1 MLVKISSRV
10 CIVRSV
16 NAGLLRIGEL
26 SRRAG
31 VSPELLRAWERRYGL
46 LRPTR
51 TPGGLRLYSP
61 EDLERVQAMQRHLAA
76 GLAAAQAASLA
87 SASARAEADA
97 PPLAPNVAR
106 LQLGDALEAFDEPA
120 AQAVLDRLLSA
131 ATVEVLLAEVILPYL
146 RELGERWERGEI
158 SVAQEHFASNV
169 IRGRLLA
176 LARGWG
182 RGVGPV
188 ALLACV
194 PGEQHDLGLIAL
206 GLALRSHG
214 WRIAYL
220 GSDTPLDTLER
231 AAEEVEPAF
240 IVVSATLE
248 ERIPPV
254 ARQLKALAKRY
265 RVALGGA
272 ATAAADANRLGVL
285 DLRGDPI
292 AEAERVATLEQTP
305 VG

>member
-1 MLVKISSRV
+1 MNVTP
-10 CIVRSV
+10 
-16 NAGLLRIGEL
+16 GLLRIGEL

-51 TPGGLRLYSP
+51 TPGGLRLYSAD
-61 EDLERVQAMQRHLAA
+61 DLERVQAMQRHLAE

-87 SASARAEADA
+87 GASGRAEVEA
-97 PPLAPNVAR
+97 PPLAADVAR
-106 LQLGDALEAFDEPA
+106 LQLAEALEAFDEPA

-131 ATVEVLLAEVILPYL
+131 ATVEVVLTEVIVPYL

-169 IRGRLLA
+169 IQGRLLA

-188 ALLACV
+188 ALLACL
-194 PGEQHDLGLIAL
+194 PGERHDLGLMAFGI
-206 GLALRSHG
+206 ALRSHG

-231 AAEEVEPAF
+231 AAEAVEPAC
-240 IVVSATLE
+240 IVVSATSD
-248 ERIPPV
+248 ERIAPV
-254 ARQLKALAKRY
+254 APQMKALARRY
-265 RVALGGA
+265 RVGLGGA
-272 ATAAADANRLGVL
+272 AAAAADATRLGVL
-285 DLRGDPI
+285 DLRGDPV
-292 AEAERVATLEQTP
+292 AEAERIAGLERTP

>member
-1 MLVKISSRV
+1 METS
-10 CIVRSV
+10 
-16 NAGLLRIGEL
+16 GLLRIGEL

-31 VSPELLRAWERRYGL
+31 VSPELLRAWERRYEL

-51 TPGGLRLYSP
+51 TPGGLRLYSF
-61 EDLERVQAMQRHLAA
+61 EDLERVQAMQRHLAG

-87 SASARAEADA
+87 LASPPPEAGA
-97 PPLAPNVAR
+97 PPLAPDVA
-106 LQLGDALEAFDEPA
+106 QTELGAALEGFDEPA

-131 ATVEVLLAEVILPYL
+131 ATVEVVLAEVLLPYL
-146 RELGERWERGEI
+146 RDLGERWERDEI

-169 IRGRLLA
+169 IRGRLLG

-188 ALLACV
+188 ALLACL
-194 PGEQHDLGLIAL
+194 PGEQHDLGLLAF
-206 GLALRSHG
+206 GLALRAHG

-231 AAEEVEPAF
+231 AAEAIEPALL
-240 IVVSATLE
+240 VVSATSN
-248 ERIPPV
+248 ERIAPV
-254 ARQLKALAKRY
+254 ASKLKALARRY
-265 RVALGGA
+265 RVGLGGA
-272 ATAAADANRLGVL
+272 AAGATDTDRLGVL

-292 AEAERVATLEQTP
+292 AEAEHIAVLEQTP